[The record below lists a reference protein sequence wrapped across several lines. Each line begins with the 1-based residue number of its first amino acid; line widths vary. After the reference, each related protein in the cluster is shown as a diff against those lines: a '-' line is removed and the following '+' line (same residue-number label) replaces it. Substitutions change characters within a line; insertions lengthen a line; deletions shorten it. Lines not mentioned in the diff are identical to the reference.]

1 MRKENEMLLQNN
13 TKTTFMHDDIV
24 FKAGEILEVPKKV
37 AELWLKAQGIVE
49 YVDPKEVKE
58 AAAKAADAYKALKAE
73 FDKLKE
79 AHEKL
84 KAELAKLKENKPSKS
99 NKAKKK

>member
-1 MRKENEMLLQNN
+1 MLLQNN

-24 FKAGEILEVPKKV
+24 FKAGEILDVPKKV
-37 AELWLKAQGIVE
+37 AELWLKAKGVVE
-49 YVDPKEVKE
+49 YVDPKEAKE

-79 AHEKL
+79 AHDKL
-84 KAELAKLKENKPSKS
+84 KAELAKLKASKS
-99 NKAKKK
+99 KTKKK